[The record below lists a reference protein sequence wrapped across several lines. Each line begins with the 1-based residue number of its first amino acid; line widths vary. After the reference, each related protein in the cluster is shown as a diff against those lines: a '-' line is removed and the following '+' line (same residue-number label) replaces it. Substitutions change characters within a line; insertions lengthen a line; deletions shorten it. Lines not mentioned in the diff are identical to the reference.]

1 MVLKYFSG
9 SVSRAKCHPQRAGGM
24 KKINDGVRKPPEK
37 SFVVRKYEKAQN
49 KFSVNAV
56 YIYLH
61 QLRAPSPVPLAHG
74 AVLPN
79 DGSWRSI
86 S

>member
-1 MVLKYFSG
+1 MLKYFSG
-9 SVSRAKCHPQRAGGM
+9 SVSQGKCHPQRAGGM
-24 KKINDGVRKPPEK
+24 KRINDGVRKPREK

-56 YIYLH
+56 HIYPH
-61 QLRAPSPVPLAHG
+61 QLRTPSSVPLAHG
-74 AVLPN
+74 TVLPN
-79 DGSWRSI
+79 DGSWKSI